1 MIKPVLLCNNKRL
14 EELNNKIYKRNIT
27 YAPIPVHESFRSV
40 PTRQVHMP
48 ILDYKKSN
56 TERLMKKE
64 FNVNTMY
71 TPADSLHTQSYRN
84 NIDTETLLRGTMLPL
99 QKCDKKEFVPNS
111 RSDLYNSDY
120 LTQQTNNTEMT
131 SKLLFKNEVFDD
143 FNPNKCNLGYKL
155 FNNHTRIQLR
165 DL

>member
-1 MIKPVLLCNNKRL
+1 
-14 EELNNKIYKRNIT
+14 
-27 YAPIPVHESFRSV
+27 
-40 PTRQVHMP
+40 
-48 ILDYKKSN
+48 
-56 TERLMKKE
+56 
-64 FNVNTMY
+64 
-71 TPADSLHTQSYRN
+71 
-84 NIDTETLLRGTMLPL
+84 MLPL

-120 LTQQTNNTEMT
+120 LTEQTNNTEMT